1 MRCNS
6 EFPNRLAETNPPSP
20 TSEVARFGLFKEG
33 RRVQSGERELWLN
46 VGRKAGAVLA
56 VAGVIWLLSFVFLD
70 EPLFRVV
77 SLVLLFGGLLVGVFD
92 PGKFPTRSPNLVRGL
107 VTAGLVGLAVWQW
120 LPPRAEAEMTW
131 EPYSVAA
138 LEKAAA
144 DGRPVMIDFFAEWCG
159 PCHDLE
165 RRVFG
170 KKEVVQEA
178 ERFVRLRADLTDQIS
193 TANAVISERHAV
205 VGFPT
210 VVLIGSDGQE
220 RRSMRLVGVE
230 PASRF
235 LARLRAI
242 R

>member
-1 MRCNS
+1 MRS
-6 EFPNRLAETNPPSP
+6 EPNLKSP
-20 TSEVARFGLFKEG
+20 TSKVARFGFFKES

-56 VAGVIWLLSFVFLD
+56 VAGVLWLLSFVFLD

-92 PGKFPTRSPNLVRGL
+92 PGKFPSRWPNLVRGL
-107 VTAGLVGLAVWQW
+107 VTAGLVTLAVWQW
-120 LPPRAEAEMTW
+120 LPPRAEAEMQW

-178 ERFVRLRADLTDQIS
+178 ERFVRLRADLTDQAS
-193 TANAVISERHAV
+193 TANAVIAERHAV
-205 VGFPT
+205 VAFPT

-230 PASRF
+230 PAGQF

-242 R
+242 P